1 MGRAMQ
7 VRETSPL
14 SSLFDCC
21 SSWRCCRSCIRWLPA
36 MSRWILFS
44 FRCHEML
51 GSRCFGRS
59 CCRSRNRWCWM
70 HEHFWS
76 WFFVWKN
83 CRQIRFSLGAADD
96 KRTETLRNLFLGCG
110 LDSRRMGE
118 KSRNMAIP
126 VCLFLIKLVFV
137 WHRRR
142 SELAWTTELNF
153 GHQKS
158 LSGENF
164 LHVQRN
170 MLESFSCTFKMWR
183 QRAVSFSHTFELFW
197 MSKT

>member
-1 MGRAMQ
+1 MGINGRK
-7 VRETSPL
+7 
-14 SSLFDCC
+14 
-21 SSWRCCRSCIRWLPA
+21 
-36 MSRWILFS
+36 
-44 FRCHEML
+44 HYEMY
-51 GSRCFGRS
+51 
-59 CCRSRNRWCWM
+59 
-70 HEHFWS
+70 
-76 WFFVWKN
+76 
-83 CRQIRFSLGAADD
+83 SLGV
-96 KRTETLRNLFLGCG
+96 G
-110 LDSRRMGE
+110 LAVGGWA
-118 KSRNMAIP
+118 KSRNLAIP